1 MGAVGAV
8 TQATLDALA
17 AGTLVPLAAGT
28 AAKGALALA
37 AAIVVAGTFLL
48 RAPRARALA
57 AVLALGLA
65 PVLVVAELWDSSQI
79 RSLRDNPGRAA
90 VAAVAAALVV
100 AALATLLRRR
110 PGLLPLLAVLAL
122 PVRVPLETGGGS
134 ANLLVPLYGVV
145 AAGVLAYALDRL
157 RGGGAWSERRPTPPE
172 LALLAFVVLYA
183 LQSLYSSDF
192 ESAVKNIAFFYI
204 PFALLLKL
212 LTAVPWTPRLVTRCF
227 AAAAAMAILFVLVGF
242 YEYAAKDL
250 LWNSKVIESNR
261 FESYFRVN
269 SLFFD
274 PNIYGRFLAV
284 VMVGLAAVLLWA
296 RSGRAVAVSGGVLA
310 LLWAGLVLTFS
321 QSSFAALLV
330 GLAALAALR
339 WGFRRVAAGVG
350 LCAAVALAIAL
361 GLGIGSDEVDKSSG
375 NRAELVE
382 GGLSMVLD
390 RPLHGFGSGSF
401 SKEYR
406 EREDA
411 SSQRAAS
418 ASHTIPITVAAEQGA
433 IGLIAYLVVVITS
446 LRLLF
451 AGLAPL
457 AGPDPP
463 RRLVTR
469 AFLAAAF
476 AALLFHTLLYASF
489 LEDPITWTLLAIG
502 IVLLRPV
509 AESATSS
516 GAASSA
522 RTRISTSSP

>member
-1 MGAVGAV
+1 MDALG
-8 TQATLDALA
+8 ALA
-17 AGTLVPLAAGT
+17 AGTAP
-28 AAKGALALA
+28 KGALALS

-48 RAPRARALA
+48 RQHRARAIA
-57 AVLALGLA
+57 AVLSLALA
-65 PVLVVAELWDSSQI
+65 PLLVVIELWDSSQI
-79 RSLRDNPGRAA
+79 RSLRDAPGKAAVVA
-90 VAAVAAALVV
+90 VAAT
-100 AALATLLRRR
+100 LAVFLLAELFRRK
-110 PGLLPLLAVLAL
+110 PGLLPLAAVLAL
-122 PVRVPLETGGGS
+122 PIRIPLETGGGS

-157 RGGGAWSERRPTPPE
+157 GGGGRWKERRPTAPE
-172 LALLAFVVLYA
+172 LALLAIVGLYA

-192 ESAVKNIAFFYI
+192 ETAVKNIAFFYV

-212 LTAVPWTPRLVTRCF
+212 LTSVPWSPRVVTRCF
-227 AAAAAMAILFVLVGF
+227 GAAVLMAILFVLVGF
-242 YEYAAKDL
+242 YEYATKDL
-250 LWNSKVIESNR
+250 LWNSKVIESNQ

-284 VMVGLAAVLLWA
+284 VMVGLAALLLWA
-296 RSGRAVAVSGGVLA
+296 RSGRAVAVSGAVLA

-350 LCAAVALAIAL
+350 LCAALALVVAL
-361 GLGIGSDEVDKSSG
+361 GLGIGSDEIDESSG
-375 NRAELVE
+375 NRLELVE
-382 GGLSMVLD
+382 GGLSMVAD
-390 RPLHGFGSGSF
+390 RPLYGFGSGSF
-401 SKEYR
+401 GKEFR

-418 ASHTIPITVAAEQGA
+418 ASHTIPITIAAEQGV
-433 IGLIAYLVVVITS
+433 IGLTAYLVLVVTS

-451 AGLAPL
+451 AGLGPL
-457 AGPDPP
+457 AGRDPP
-463 RRLVTR
+463 ARFVTR
-469 AFLAAAF
+469 AFLAAGY
-476 AALLFHTLLYASF
+476 AALVFHTLLYAAY

-509 AESATSS
+509 AESNGPAAAEPEPAT
-516 GAASSA
+516 
-522 RTRISTSSP
+522 

>member
-1 MGAVGAV
+1 MIE
-8 TQATLDALA
+8 L
-17 AGTLVPLAAGT
+17 PLAAGT

-37 AAIVVAGTFLL
+37 AAVVVAGTFLL

-57 AVLALGLA
+57 AVLALVLA
-65 PVLVVAELWDSSQI
+65 PVLVVVELWDSSQI
-79 RSLRDNPGRAA
+79 RDLRDNPTRAA
-90 VAAVAAALVV
+90 VAAVAATLAVV
-100 AALATLLRRR
+100 ALAAVLRRR

-122 PVRVPLETGGGS
+122 PIRIPLETGGGS

-157 RGGGAWSERRPTPPE
+157 RGGGAWSERRPTAPE
-172 LALLAFVVLYA
+172 LALLAFVCLYA
-183 LQSLYSSDF
+183 LQSLYSTDF
-192 ESAVKNIAFFYI
+192 EAAAKNIAFFYI

-212 LTAVPWTPRLVTRCF
+212 LTSVPWTPRLVTRCF
-227 AAAAAMAILFVLVGF
+227 AAAAAMAVLFVLVGF
-242 YEYAAKDL
+242 YEYATKDL
-250 LWNSKVIESNR
+250 LWNSKVIESNQ

-296 RSGRAVAVSGGVLA
+296 RTGRAVAVSGALLA

-339 WGFRRVAAGVG
+339 WGFRRVAAGIG
-350 LCAAVALAIAL
+350 LCAALALVVAF
-361 GLGIGSDEVDKSSG
+361 GLGIGSEEIDESSG
-375 NRAELVE
+375 NRWELVE
-382 GGLSMVLD
+382 GGLSMALD

-401 SKEYR
+401 AERFR

-418 ASHTIPITVAAEQGA
+418 ASHTIPVTVSAEQGVV
-433 IGLIAYLVVVITS
+433 GLVAYLVLVITA

-457 AGPDPP
+457 AGRDPP
-463 RRLVTR
+463 ARLVTR

-476 AALLFHTLLYASF
+476 AALLFHTLLYAAF

-509 AESATSS
+509 AESGEGATSS
-516 GAASSA
+516 AAAAAAA
-522 RTRISTSSP
+522 RNRTATSSP

>member
-1 MGAVGAV
+1 V
-8 TQATLDALA
+8 TALA
-17 AGTLVPLAAGT
+17 IATALV
-28 AAKGALALA
+28 
-37 AAIVVAGTFLL
+37 VSGTFLL
-48 RAPRARALA
+48 RAPRAGALA
-57 AVLALGLA
+57 AVLALALA
-65 PVLVVAELWDSSQI
+65 PVLVIAELWDSSQI

-90 VAAVAAALVV
+90 AAAVLAAIAV
-100 AALATLLRRR
+100 AALAAVLRRR
-110 PGLLPLLAVLAL
+110 PWLLPLLAVLAL
-122 PVRVPLETGGGS
+122 PIRIPLETGGGS

-157 RGGGAWSERRPTPPE
+157 RGGGAWSERRPTGPE
-172 LALLAFVVLYA
+172 LALLAFVALYA
-183 LQSLYSSDF
+183 VQSIYSTDF
-192 ESAVKNIAFFYI
+192 EQAIKNIAFFYV
-204 PFALLLKL
+204 PFLLLLKL
-212 LTAVPWTPRLVTRCF
+212 LTAVPWSPRLVTGCF
-227 AAAAAMAILFVLVGF
+227 AAAAAMAVLFVLVGF

-250 LWNSKVIESNR
+250 LWNSRVIESNR

-284 VMVGLAAVLLWA
+284 VMVGLAAALLWA
-296 RSGRAVAVSGGVLA
+296 RTGRAVAVSGALLA
-310 LLWAGLVLTFS
+310 LLWGGLVLTFS

-339 WGFRRVAAGVG
+339 WGLGRVAAGVAV
-350 LCAAVALAIAL
+350 CAVLALVVAL
-361 GLGIGSDEVDKSSG
+361 GLGIDTGELDESSG

-390 RPLHGFGSGSF
+390 RPRWGFGSGSF
-401 SKEYR
+401 AERFR
-406 EREDA
+406 EREEA

-433 IGLIAYLVVVITS
+433 PGLVAYLVLVLVS

-451 AGLAPL
+451 GGLGPL
-457 AGPDPP
+457 SGRDPP
-463 RRLVTR
+463 ARLVTR

-476 AALLFHTLLYASF
+476 AALVFHTLLYAAF

-509 AESATSS
+509 AESGATSAS
-516 GAASSA
+516 AASAA
-522 RTRISTSSP
+522 RTRTAPSTP